1 MTVADSAPASHRQLV
16 GDGRPTS
23 ETTFTSNTYPPLRP
37 ADLEP
42 EMGPVLSAAEV
53 AKIVAAAPSIG
64 YARHALETLGWR
76 AVIAGNR
83 ITVNERVFAQYVGV
97 LAASQGQAMW
107 MVHALEDATPI
118 WVSGAP

>member
-1 MTVADSAPASHRQLV
+1 
-16 GDGRPTS
+16 
-23 ETTFTSNTYPPLRP
+23 
-37 ADLEP
+37 
-42 EMGPVLSAAEV
+42 MGPVLSAAEV